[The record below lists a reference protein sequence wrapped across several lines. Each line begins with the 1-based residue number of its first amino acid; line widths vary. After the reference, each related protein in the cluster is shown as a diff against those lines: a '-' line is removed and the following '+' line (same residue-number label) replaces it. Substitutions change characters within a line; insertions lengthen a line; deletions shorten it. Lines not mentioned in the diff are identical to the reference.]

1 MQVTMRA
8 IRKAL
13 ELDGSKVTLQAM
25 HGITSS
31 HTNPNNFEKMRV
43 GLAVQLFSGKVTHG
57 LQLHKARLEHL
68 CGSIAA
74 TIHFFE

>member
-1 MQVTMRA
+1 MRA
-8 IRKAL
+8 IHKAL

-43 GLAVQLFSGKVTHG
+43 AVQLFSEKVTHG
-57 LQLHKARLEHL
+57 LQLHKPRLEHL
-68 CGSIAA
+68 CASIAA